1 MEKVYLVIYEKQYNE
16 SVKNILMEIGMIKIV
31 FENCLCIKTP
41 YSAKG
46 IYDYLKDH
54 DFDHFVIITEIDKI
68 NTQSV
73 FGMHKIE
80 LWKFMGIY
88 KGPCD

>member
-1 MEKVYLVIYEKQYNE
+1 
-16 SVKNILMEIGMIKIV
+16 MEIGMIKIV

-88 KGPCD
+88 TGPCD